1 MLNVPIK
8 NGSSNP
14 SVPAQPPISEQGG
27 ASVDE
32 CHAMLEIIPEASTA
46 PELLQ
51 CPLCQGRLSRIPR
64 RPIDKLI
71 SRVSYRQRY
80 RCASYTCGWEGN
92 LRMGKPQRD

>member
-1 MLNVPIK
+1 MLIVPIK

-14 SVPAQPPISEQGG
+14 RVSAQPPASEQGG
-27 ASVDE
+27 PSVDE
-32 CHAMLEIIPEASTA
+32 YHAMLEIIPEASAA

-51 CPLCQGRLSRIPR
+51 CPLCQGRISRVPR
-64 RPIDKLI
+64 RAIDKLI

-92 LRMGKPQRD
+92 LRVGKPQRD